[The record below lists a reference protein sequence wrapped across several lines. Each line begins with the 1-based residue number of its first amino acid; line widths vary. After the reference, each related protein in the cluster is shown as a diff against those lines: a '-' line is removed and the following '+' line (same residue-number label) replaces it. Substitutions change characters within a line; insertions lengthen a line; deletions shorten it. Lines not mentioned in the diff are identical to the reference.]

1 MAARAKKRVDAMKG
15 AVVRSTPK
23 YREESD
29 QSFGD
34 RIKEKY
40 ANALEKMKS
49 NESLFYYGTSKYKP
63 HQGAKECARRVKQGI
78 NGTCYIHG
86 QQYGVWL

>member
-34 RIKEKY
+34 RM
-40 ANALEKMKS
+40 ALPPS
-49 NESLFYYGTSKYKP
+49 RF
-63 HQGAKECARRVKQGI
+63 
-78 NGTCYIHG
+78 
-86 QQYGVWL
+86 